1 MPPELSITDE
11 SGGFFSSSN
20 KLNYKLC
27 KSLEERICV
36 VGMCDKL
43 DGREE
48 IQREDTHDGFR
59 IDNVSALNKIH
70 VVICKD
76 NHVNKFSDI
85 LNVAELDF
93 SFFHFDL
100 PLQNFFM
107 QDNYNREKKKC
118 QPKYVKFS
126 FFNNVF
132 LTSERFFILT
142 IDFYT
147 F

>member
-20 KLNYKLC
+20 KLNYELC
-27 KSLEERICV
+27 KSLEERVRLI
-36 VGMCDKL
+36 GMRDKL

-48 IQREDTHDGFR
+48 IQREDTHYGFR

-118 QPKYVKFS
+118 QPKYVKLS

>member
-20 KLNYKLC
+20 KLNYELC
-27 KSLEERICV
+27 KSLEERVRLI
-36 VGMCDKL
+36 GMRDKL

-93 SFFHFDL
+93 SFFHFAYY
-100 PLQNFFM
+100 FFS
-107 QDNYNREKKKC
+107 
-118 QPKYVKFS
+118 KYKSEFIFWVNLS
-126 FFNNVF
+126 WLYICFN
-132 LTSERFFILT
+132 
-142 IDFYT
+142 
-147 F
+147 